1 MILSSFWRRILGMSD
16 KALIRAALGAGSGDV
31 SGPASATDG
40 NVATFDGATGKLIK
54 DAGTPSTSLL
64 LRPDIVGTVS
74 QSGGVPTGAI
84 VERGSNANGEYVR
97 WADGAQICT
106 MRVAVTDQAI
116 ATAYGSL
123 FQGTR
128 VWTFPA
134 AFVSNPTVP
143 APEFKWGSSAS
154 WGTVAGVSLTAATL
168 RGMDILSR
176 AVGTNT
182 DISAVAVGRWF

>member
-97 WADGAQICT
+97 WADGTQICT
-106 MRVAVTDQAI
+106 GSYSYSDITTPFGSFF
-116 ATAYGSL
+116 ATAGVITITPPATFSVVQGMFAGDQSSNNVWAMCQQGSFNL
-123 FQGTR
+123 R
-128 VWTFPA
+128 MYA
-134 AFVSNPTVP
+134 SVSI
-143 APEFKWGSSAS
+143 
-154 WGTVAGVSLTAATL
+154 AGARTGRYT
-168 RGMDILSR
+168 MF
-176 AVGTNT
+176 
-182 DISAVAVGRWF
+182 GRWF